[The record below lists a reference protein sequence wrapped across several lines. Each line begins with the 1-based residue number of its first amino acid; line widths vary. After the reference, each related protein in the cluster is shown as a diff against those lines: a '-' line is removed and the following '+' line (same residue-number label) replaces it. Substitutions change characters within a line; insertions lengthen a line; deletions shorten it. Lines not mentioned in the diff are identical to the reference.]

1 MSVVSDRI
9 KSFLRKAAHSD
20 FFAFNLRN
28 RDRWIAEQAAKISSG
43 KIVLD
48 VGAGSAPYR
57 GLFSQGVYKTQDFA
71 ALRPEQLRGETTARL
86 ITVMT
91 LNDTGS
97 EWKL

>member
-48 VGAGSAPYR
+48 VGAGSAP
-57 GLFSQGVYKTQDFA
+57 
-71 ALRPEQLRGETTARL
+71 
-86 ITVMT
+86 
-91 LNDTGS
+91 
-97 EWKL
+97 